1 MNYLM
6 AFFTFRTKGPRETD
20 KVTSNRKTATAPAIQ
35 SDMKA
40 ATVTGT
46 AIVAVHKYI
55 ISTVLW

>member
-1 MNYLM
+1 M